1 MQNSFSYE
9 NNQQC
14 DFQVNY
20 DYYPQQPRDSYDY
33 QQQIVTPTS
42 APDTSGLTLRQ
53 FNDLYPRSSF
63 LGHEQQPYSECPPQQ
78 SYVPNSFQQQY
89 VPPQQVEATNGP
101 SYREVMILMGEVIEK
116 LESMDERLRVDQRC
130 RDIEQEWYENKQIL
144 SDMLR
149 DASKNN
155 FIELLVTVNT
165 TPQPHQRFPENP
177 YFNELRHKIKDVL
190 LKLAIRAEQMSEDL
204 SQLMNVV
211 VRKVTLED
219 MMNMMTEMMKM
230 NQTDQ
235 KEMMNAVTQ
244 SLQNQSEKPIAESH
258 HIDISTDGY
267 NNFHSNMSTD
277 GHIKDV
283 VEVDIEIEDS
293 HTNISTDG
301 YVDNAQCE
309 YKVLSVDDIFEEQ
322 SCEDNAIEEPSV
334 VEEPTIFKDAAE
346 ASTIATDLVNDEA
359 ADSTTSSADFCS
371 QDEITRIT
379 DDPVNYPNAPD
390 DAQVELKPHTPHIK
404 FVDVNDANKFS
415 VVIFV
420 DMAAEKE
427 ERLLQQIEP
436 IVTNFFV
443 SSPK

>member
-1 MQNSFSYE
+1 MQNNFSYE

-20 DYYPQQPRDSYDY
+20 DYYPQQPRDF

-42 APDTSGLTLRQ
+42 TPDISGLTLQQ

-63 LGHEQQPYSECPPQQ
+63 LGYEQQPYSECPPQQ
-78 SYVPNSFQQQY
+78 PYVPNSFQQQY

-130 RDIEQEWYENKQIL
+130 RNIEQEWYENKQIL

-149 DASKNN
+149 DASMNN
-155 FIELLVTVNT
+155 FIELLVTINT

-177 YFNELRHKIKDVL
+177 DFNALRHEIKDVL
-190 LKLAIRAEQMSEDL
+190 LKLPIRAEQMFGDL
-204 SQLMNVV
+204 SQLMNDA

-219 MMNMMTEMMKM
+219 MMKMMTEMMKM

-235 KEMMNAVTQ
+235 KKMMNAATQ
-244 SLQNQSEKPIAESH
+244 SLQSQSKTSIAESH
-258 HIDISTDGY
+258 HIDISIDGY
-267 NNFHSNMSTD
+267 NDCHNNMCTD

-283 VEVDIEIEDS
+283 AEVDEEIEGF

-301 YVDNAQCE
+301 YVDDAQCE
-309 YKVLSVDDIFEEQ
+309 YKVVPVDEDMSTNDHFQEQ
-322 SCEDNAIEEPSV
+322 SCENNTIEEPSV
-334 VEEPTIFKDAAE
+334 VEEPTVFEDAAE

-359 ADSTTSSADFCS
+359 ANSTTSSADFCS
-371 QDEITRIT
+371 QGEIMRIT
-379 DDPVNYPNAPD
+379 DDPVNNLNALD
-390 DAQVELKPHTPHIK
+390 DAQVELKPHNSHIK

-415 VVIFV
+415 MVIFV

-427 ERLLQQIEP
+427 ERLLQQE
-436 IVTNFFV
+436 N
-443 SSPK
+443 S